1 MADRA
6 KYRKPLPKRFNAAM
20 SEEAYAGLRRLA
32 EHSELSNNYVLTV
45 IFEYADDLIDPDA
58 FDRSVR
64 DMLDK
69 ARVT

>member
-1 MADRA
+1 MADRP
-6 KYRKPLPKRFNAAM
+6 KYRKPLSKRFNAAM

-32 EHSELSNNYVLTV
+32 ERSELSNNYVLTV
-45 IFEYADDLIDPDA
+45 IFEYAEDLIDPDA

-69 ARVT
+69 ARVN